1 MTVNE
6 LMNKLKDF
14 DGDRL
19 VFVRCK
25 DEDNKITEFELSEYN
40 ECEIYNDNDG
50 VIIDIVDWEV
60 GKMIIRDKKT
70 LTEKELLELQN
81 SIKKLYD
88 MQEGEQ

>member
-19 VFVRCK
+19 VFIRCK

-40 ECEIYNDNDG
+40 ECEVYNDNDG
-50 VIIDIVDWEV
+50 VVVDIVGQV
-60 GKMIIRDKKT
+60 K
-70 LTEKELLELQN
+70 
-81 SIKKLYD
+81 
-88 MQEGEQ
+88 

>member
-1 MTVNE
+1 MTVSE

-50 VIIDIVDWEV
+50 VIIDIVDQEV

>member
-50 VIIDIVDWEV
+50 VIIDIVDQEV